1 MAYIRIQTNCYVDE
15 TFQDGLLTALSQMVA
30 KRLGK
35 TEDHVMI
42 TIQDSTKMCLGG
54 TYDPAAFVE
63 VRSLE
68 LDAEDTTPLAD
79 AIAQD
84 LKHYLQI
91 PMSRVYITFT
101 GVTESMW
108 AWHNNAFSVWSEPR
122 RRGYGGFGGDEG

>member
-15 TFQDGLLTALSQMVA
+15 TFQDALLTALSQMVS

-54 TYDPAAFVE
+54 SYEPAAFVE
-63 VRSLE
+63 LRSLD

-79 AIAQD
+79 SIAQD
-84 LKHYLQI
+84 LKRYLQI
-91 PMSRVYITFT
+91 PVSRVYIVFT
-101 GVTESMW
+101 GVHDSMW
-108 AWHNNAFSVWSEPR
+108 AWHDNAFSVWAEPSR
-122 RRGYGGFGGDEG
+122 SRSAYLE

>member
-15 TFQDGLLTALSQMVA
+15 TFQDALLTALSQLVA
-30 KRLGK
+30 RRLGK
-35 TEDHVMI
+35 SEAQVMI

-63 VRSLE
+63 LRSLE

-79 AIAQD
+79 AIAVD
-84 LKHYLQI
+84 LKRYLQI
-91 PMSRVYITFT
+91 PMDRVYIIFT

-108 AWHNNAFSVWSEPR
+108 AWHNNAFSVWSEPSR
-122 RRGYGGFGGDEG
+122 SSYSELA

>member
-15 TFQDGLLTALSQMVA
+15 TFQDSLLTALSQMVA

-35 TEDHVMI
+35 SEDHVMI

-63 VRSLE
+63 VRSLD

-79 AIAQD
+79 SIAQD

-91 PMSRVYITFT
+91 PMNRVYITFT
-101 GVTESMW
+101 GVAESMW
-108 AWHNNAFSVWSEPR
+108 AWHDNAFNVWSEPTR
-122 RRGYGGFGGDEG
+122 SRSSFD

>member
-1 MAYIRIQTNCYVDE
+1 MSYIRIQTNCYVDE

-35 TEDHVMI
+35 SEAQVMI

-84 LKHYLQI
+84 LKRYLQI
-91 PMSRVYITFT
+91 PMDRVYITFT

-108 AWHNNAFSVWSEPR
+108 AWHNNAFSVWAAQT
-122 RRGYGGFGGDEG
+122 RRGSSYDE